1 MTQSTKL
8 TAAALVVFAIGGVA
22 PPAAAQV
29 APPSIAGILCET
41 QAEVR
46 TIVAANQQSGDAMRS
61 AFQQL
66 SGQLNAQNKPA
77 CSIQQVPHNLVSVP
91 QSIDIGPW
99 PENGQSMEAF
109 ALHIQ
114 QNGVD
119 AWFMYLAPQGF
130 LNGTGG
136 GASNG
141 I

>member
-1 MTQSTKL
+1 MIQTTKL
-8 TAAALVVFAIGGVA
+8 TAAALMAAGMSGVSA
-22 PPAAAQV
+22 PVRAQV
-29 APPSIAGILCET
+29 APPSIAGILCDT

-46 TIVAANQQSGDAMRS
+46 TIVSANQQSGDAMRS

-66 SGQLNAQNKPA
+66 NNRLNSQNQPA

-130 LNGTGG
+130 LNGTGS